1 LKQKEVFNMA
11 KYKTLDDFQVKDKV
25 VLVRVDFN
33 SEIDPA
39 SKKVT
44 SDVRIRAHAETTLTE
59 LAEKGAKTVV
69 LAHQGRKGDQDYT
82 SLKEHTEI
90 LGKILKCPVKY
101 VDDLFGDKA
110 KTAIK
115 NLKGGEILVLE
126 NVRSWDKETKSTT
139 PEEAS
144 KTELV
149 QNLAPLADLFVNDA
163 FAAAHRGHVS
173 MVGFTVVLPSAA
185 GRIMERELKSLSK
198 ALEKPEKPSV
208 YVMGGAKADD
218 SLEISKYVL
227 GNGIADY
234 VLTGGVTGQLFLA
247 AKGVDLGKANMAYLA
262 KKELTGLIPGI
273 KALED
278 QYGDKV
284 MVPADVGLDV
294 EGKRKEIM
302 VSELPTEYSAVD
314 IGAKTVEAYVKII
327 ADAKSIVVSGP
338 MGVYE
343 NKEFNYGT
351 KKVFEAIANSKAFSL
366 AGGGNTIAAI
376 QEYGLTKQIGYISTA
391 GGALIEFLMGK
402 KLPGVVALENAVQT
416 KKI

>member
-1 LKQKEVFNMA
+1 MA
-11 KYKTLDDFQVKDKV
+11 KYKTLDDFNVKDKV

-33 SEIDPA
+33 SEIDPNT
-39 SKKVT
+39 KKVT
-44 SDVRIRAHAETTLTE
+44 SDVRIKAHAETTLKE
-59 LAEKGAKTVV
+59 LAEKGARTVV
-69 LAHQGRKGDQDYT
+69 LAHQGRKGDTDYT
-82 SLKEHTEI
+82 PLKQHAEI

-101 VDDLFGDKA
+101 VDDTFGEKA
-110 KTAIK
+110 KQAIK
-115 NLKGGEILVLE
+115 ALKGGEILVLE
-126 NVRSWDKETKSTT
+126 NVRSWDGETKSST
-139 PEEAS
+139 PEQAA

-173 MVGFTVVLPSAA
+173 MVGFTAVLPSAA
-185 GRIMERELKSLSK
+185 GRIMELELKSLSH
-198 ALEKPEKPSV
+198 ALEKPEKPCV

-227 GNGIADY
+227 GNGIADS
-234 VLTGGVTGQLFLA
+234 VLVGGVTSQLFLA
-247 AKGVDLGKANMAYLA
+247 AKGVDLGKGNMAFLV

-273 KALED
+273 KALMK
-278 QYGDKV
+278 QYGNKV
-284 MVPADVGLDV
+284 QIPVDVALDV
-294 EGKRKEIM
+294 NGKRKEIS
-302 VSELPTEYSAVD
+302 VTELPTEHSIFD
-314 IGAKTVEAYVKII
+314 IGAKTVENYAKLISK
-327 ADAKSIVVSGP
+327 AKSIVVSGP

-351 KKVFEAIANSKAFSL
+351 KKVLEAIANSKAFSL

-376 QEYGLTKQIGYISTA
+376 AEYGLTKKIGYISTA

-402 KLPGVVALENAVQT
+402 KLPGVIALENAVKT

>member
-1 LKQKEVFNMA
+1 MA
-11 KYKTLDDFQVKDKV
+11 KYKTLDDFDVKNKTV
-25 VLVRVDFN
+25 IVRVDFN
-33 SEIDPA
+33 SEIDPQT
-39 SKKVT
+39 KKVT
-44 SDVRIRAHAETTLTE
+44 SDVRIRAHAESTLKE

-69 LAHQGRKGDQDYT
+69 LAHQGRKGDPDYT
-82 SLKEHTEI
+82 PLKQHAEI

-101 VDDLFGDKA
+101 VDDLFGEKA
-110 KTAIK
+110 KAAIK
-115 NLKGGEILVLE
+115 NLQGGEILVLE
-126 NVRSWDKETKSTT
+126 NVRSWDKETKSMS
-139 PEEAS
+139 PEDAS

-173 MVGFTVVLPSAA
+173 MVGFTAVLPSAA

-227 GNGIADY
+227 GNSIADY
-234 VLTGGVTGQLFLA
+234 VLVGGVTSQLFLA
-247 AKGVDLGKANMAYLA
+247 AKGMDLGKKNMEFLA
-262 KKELTGLIPGI
+262 KKELMGLVPGI
-273 KALED
+273 KALMQ

-284 MVPADVGLDV
+284 VVPVDVALDV
-294 EGKRKEIM
+294 NGKRQEIT
-302 VSELPTEYSAVD
+302 VSQLPTEHSIFD
-314 IGAKTVEAYVKII
+314 IGKKTVENYAKLIST
-327 ADAKSIVVSGP
+327 AKSIVVSGP

-351 KKVFEAIANSKAFSL
+351 KKVFEAIADSKAFSL

-376 QEYGLTKQIGYISTA
+376 QEYGLTDKMGYISTA

-402 KLPGVVALENAVQT
+402 KLPGVMALETAVET

>member
-1 LKQKEVFNMA
+1 MA
-11 KYKTLDDFQVKDKV
+11 KYLTLDDVQVKDKI

-33 SEIDPA
+33 SEIDPQT
-39 SKKVT
+39 KKVT
-44 SDVRIRAHAETTLTE
+44 SDVRIRAHAETTLKE

-69 LAHQGRKGDQDYT
+69 LAHQGRKGDPDYT
-82 SLKEHTEI
+82 PLKEHAEI

-101 VDDLFGDKA
+101 VDDVFGEKA
-110 KTAIK
+110 KKAIK
-115 NLKGGEILVLE
+115 ALKGGEILVLE
-126 NVRSWDKETKSTT
+126 NVRSWDGETKSGT
-139 PEEAS
+139 PEQHA

-173 MVGFTVVLPSAA
+173 MVGFTAVLPSVA
-185 GRIMERELKSLSK
+185 GRIMERELKSLAR
-198 ALEKPEKPSV
+198 ALEKPEKPCV

-227 GNGIADY
+227 SNGIADY
-234 VLTGGVTGQLFLA
+234 VIVGGVTAQLFLA
-247 AKGVDLGKANMAYLA
+247 AKGVDLGKKNMDFLA

-273 KALED
+273 RELMQKYPE
-278 QYGDKV
+278 KI
-284 MVPADVGLDV
+284 MVPVDVALDV
-294 EGKRKEIM
+294 NGKRKEIS
-302 VSELPTEYSAVD
+302 VDKLPTEYSIFD
-314 IGAKTVEAYVKII
+314 IGAKTVENYAKLISK
-327 ADAKSIVVSGP
+327 AKSIVVSGP

-351 KKVFEAIANSKAFSL
+351 KKVFEAIASSKAFSL

-376 QEYGLTKQIGYISTA
+376 QEYGLTNKISYISTA

-402 KLPGVVALENAVQT
+402 KLPGVVALENAVKT

>member
-1 LKQKEVFNMA
+1 MA
-11 KYKTLDDFQVKDKV
+11 KYKTLDDFNVKDKV

-33 SEIDPA
+33 SEIDPVT
-39 SKKVT
+39 KKVT
-44 SDVRIRAHAETTLTE
+44 SDVRIRAHAETTLQE
-59 LAEKGAKTVV
+59 LAEKGAKTVI
-69 LAHQGRKGDQDYT
+69 LAHQGRKGDPDYT
-82 SLKEHTEI
+82 PLKEHAEI

-101 VDDLFGDKA
+101 VDDVFGDKA
-110 KTAIK
+110 KNAIK

-126 NVRSWDKETKSTT
+126 NVRSWDGETKSNT
-139 PEEAS
+139 PDQAS

-173 MVGFTVVLPSAA
+173 MVGFTAVLPSAA

-247 AKGVDLGKANMAYLA
+247 AKGVDLGKGNMAFLA

-273 KALED
+273 KALEK

-284 MVPADVGLDV
+284 VVPVDLALDIN
-294 EGKRKEIM
+294 GKRKEIL
-302 VSELPTEYSAVD
+302 VTELPTENSTLD
-314 IGAKTVEAYVKII
+314 IGAKTAENYANII
-327 ADAKSIVVSGP
+327 STAKSIVVSGP

-343 NKEFNYGT
+343 NREFNYGT

-376 QEYGLTKQIGYISTA
+376 QEYGLTKKIGYISTA

-402 KLPGVVALENAVQT
+402 KLPGVTALENAVQT

>member
-1 LKQKEVFNMA
+1 MV
-11 KYKTLDDFQVKDKV
+11 KYKTIDDFDVKNKT

-33 SEIDPA
+33 SEIDPQT
-39 SKKVT
+39 KKVT
-44 SDVRIRAHAETTLTE
+44 SDVRIRAHAESTLKE
-59 LAEKGAKTVV
+59 LAEKGAKIVV
-69 LAHQGRKGDQDYT
+69 LAHQGRKGDIDYT
-82 SLKEHTEI
+82 PLKEHAEI
-90 LGKILKCPVKY
+90 LQKILQCPVKY
-101 VDDLFGDKA
+101 VDDLLGDKA

-115 NLKGGEILVLE
+115 QLGAGEILVLE
-126 NVRSWDKETKSTT
+126 NARSWDKETKSMT
-139 PEEAS
+139 PQDAS

-173 MVGFTVVLPSAA
+173 MVGFTAVLPSAA

-227 GNGIADY
+227 ANGIADY

-247 AKGVDLGKANMAYLA
+247 AKGVNLGRGNMAYLE

-278 QYGDKV
+278 QFNDKV
-284 MVPADVGLDV
+284 LTPVDFALDV
-294 EGKRKEIM
+294 NGHRKEI
-302 VSELPTEYSAVD
+302 SINQLPTEQSMLD
-314 IGAKTVEAYVKII
+314 IGAKTVENYRKII
-327 ADAKSIVVSGP
+327 LAAKSIVVSGP

-343 NKEFNYGT
+343 NKEFNFGT
-351 KKVFEAIANSKAFSL
+351 KKVLQAIADSKAFSL

-376 QEYGLTKQIGYISTA
+376 QEYGLTKKIGYISTA

-402 KLPGVVALENAVQT
+402 KLPGVVALENAVET

>member
-1 LKQKEVFNMA
+1 MA
-11 KYKTLDDFQVKDKV
+11 KYKTLDDFNLKNKI

-39 SKKVT
+39 NKKVT
-44 SDVRIRAHAETTLTE
+44 SDVRIKAHAESTLRE

-69 LAHQGRKGDQDYT
+69 LAHQGRKGDPDYT
-82 SLKEHTEI
+82 PLKEHTEI
-90 LGKILKCPVKY
+90 LGRILKCPVKY
-101 VDDLFGDKA
+101 VDDVFGEKA

-115 NLKGGEILVLE
+115 DLKGGEILVLE
-126 NVRSWDKETKSTT
+126 NVRSWDKETKSMS
-139 PEEAS
+139 PEDAS
-144 KTELV
+144 KTDLV

-173 MVGFTVVLPSAA
+173 MVGFTAVLPSAA

-198 ALEKPEKPSV
+198 ALEKPDKPCV

-227 GNGIADY
+227 SNGIADY
-234 VLTGGVTGQLFLA
+234 VLTGGVTAQLFLA
-247 AKGVDLGKANMAYLA
+247 AKGVDLGKANMAYLE

-273 KALED
+273 QELFK
-278 QYGDKV
+278 QFGDKV
-284 MVPADVGLDV
+284 RTPIDVAMDV
-294 EGKRKEIM
+294 NGKRKEIPTDK
-302 VSELPTEYSAVD
+302 LPTENSILD
-314 IGAKTVEAYVKII
+314 IGKETAAIYAELIGK
-327 ADAKSIVVSGP
+327 AKSIVVSGP

-343 NKEFNYGT
+343 RKEFNYGT
-351 KKVFEAIANSKAFSL
+351 KTVLQAIADSKAFSL

-376 QEYGLTKQIGYISTA
+376 QEYSLTKKVGYISTA

-402 KLPGVVALENAVQT
+402 KLPGVVALENAVKA

>member
-1 LKQKEVFNMA
+1 MA
-11 KYKTLDDFQVKDKV
+11 KYKTLDDFDVKNKV

-33 SEIDPA
+33 SEIDP
-39 SKKVT
+39 STKKVT
-44 SDVRIRAHAETTLTE
+44 SDVRIRAHAESTLKE

-69 LAHQGRKGDQDYT
+69 LAHQGRKGDPDYT
-82 SLKEHTEI
+82 SLKEHAEI

-110 KTAIK
+110 KAAIK
-115 NLKGGEILVLE
+115 NLQSGEILVLE
-126 NVRSWDKETKSTT
+126 NVRSWDKETKSMT

-173 MVGFTVVLPSAA
+173 MVGFTAVLPSAA
-185 GRIMERELKSLSK
+185 GRIMERELKSLNK

-208 YVMGGAKADD
+208 YIMGGAKADD

-227 GNGIADY
+227 GKGIADY

-247 AKGVDLGKANMAYLA
+247 AKGVDLGKGNMAYLA
-262 KKELTGLIPGI
+262 KKELTALIPGI
-273 KALED
+273 KVLED

-284 MVPADVGLDV
+284 MTPVDFAIDANS
-294 EGKRKEIM
+294 KRKEIPI
-302 VSELPTEYSAVD
+302 SKLPTENSIMD
-314 IGAKTVEAYVKII
+314 IGAKTVEAYAKII
-327 ADAKSIVVSGP
+327 SSAKSIVVSGP

-376 QEYGLTKQIGYISTA
+376 QEYGLTKKIGYISTA

-402 KLPGVVALENAVQT
+402 KLPGVVALETATAT

>member
-1 LKQKEVFNMA
+1 MA
-11 KYKTLDDFQVKDKV
+11 KYKTLDDFDVKNKV

-39 SKKVT
+39 TKKVT
-44 SDVRIRAHAETTLTE
+44 SDVRIRAHAESTLKE

-69 LAHQGRKGDQDYT
+69 LAHQGRKGDPDYT
-82 SLKEHTEI
+82 TLKEHAEI

-101 VDDLFGDKA
+101 VDDVFGEKA
-110 KTAIK
+110 KAAIR
-115 NLKGGEILVLE
+115 NLQGGEILVLE
-126 NVRSWDKETKSTT
+126 NVRSWDKETKNMT

-144 KTELV
+144 KTDLV

-173 MVGFTVVLPSAA
+173 MVGFTAVLPSAA
-185 GRIMERELKSLSK
+185 GRIMERELKSLSRS
-198 ALEKPEKPSV
+198 LEKPEHPCV

-218 SLEISKYVL
+218 ALEISKYVL
-227 GNGIADY
+227 DNGIADY
-234 VLTGGVTGQLFLA
+234 VLVGGVTSQLFMA
-247 AKGVDLGKANMAYLA
+247 AQAIELGKKNMDFLA
-262 KKELTGLIPGI
+262 KKELTQFITGI
-273 KALED
+273 KELFAK
-278 QYGDKV
+278 YPGKIV
-284 MVPADVGLDV
+284 IPTDVALDV
-294 EGKRKEIM
+294 AGKRKEIP
-302 VSELPTEYSAVD
+302 VSKLPTEYIIFD
-314 IGAKTVEAYVKII
+314 IGKKTVDEFTQII
-327 ADAKSIVVSGP
+327 AKAKSIVVSGP

-351 KKVFEAIANSKAFSL
+351 RAVFEAIANSKAFSL

-376 QEYGLTKQIGYISTA
+376 QEYGLTKKISYISTA

-402 KLPGVVALENAVQT
+402 KLPGVVALETATKT

>member
-1 LKQKEVFNMA
+1 MA
-11 KYKTLDDFQVKDKV
+11 KYKTLDDFDVKNKV

-33 SEIDPA
+33 SEIDPQT
-39 SKKVT
+39 KKVT
-44 SDVRIRAHAETTLTE
+44 SDVRIRAHAESTLKE

-69 LAHQGRKGDQDYT
+69 LAHQGRKGDPDYT
-82 SLKEHTEI
+82 PLKQHAEI

-101 VDDLFGDKA
+101 VDDVFGEKA

-115 NLKGGEILVLE
+115 NLKSGEILVLE
-126 NVRSWDKETKSTT
+126 NVRSWDGETKSGT
-139 PEEAS
+139 PEQHS

-173 MVGFTVVLPSAA
+173 MVGFTAVLPSAA

-227 GNGIADY
+227 GNGIADF
-234 VLTGGVTGQLFLA
+234 VLVGGVTSQLFLA
-247 AKGVDLGKANMAYLA
+247 AKGVDLGKKNMDFLA

-273 KALED
+273 KALME

-284 MVPADVGLDV
+284 VVPVDVALDV
-294 EGKRKEIM
+294 NGKRKEIS
-302 VSELPTEYSAVD
+302 VSKLPTEYSIFD
-314 IGAKTVEAYVKII
+314 LGAKTVENYAKII
-327 ADAKSIVVSGP
+327 LAAKSIVVSGP

-343 NKEFNYGT
+343 NKEFNFGT

-376 QEYGLTKQIGYISTA
+376 QEYGLSKKIGYISTA

-402 KLPGVVALENAVQT
+402 KLPGVVALETATKT